1 MKKETIGFITCV
13 SIILVLASICVYF
26 SFKDSGSTEFY
37 GTVKE
42 VYNGHAL
49 VEVLDE
55 NATNIGSDVVDI
67 DKDNFKVGD
76 IIKVE
81 VDKDMQETY
90 PPAAKVKKITIIKE
104 STSTSMV
111 TTEITTKEIVTEMPI
126 TSVKTTTT
134 IRYER
139 PTETTK
145 VYVQSTDSVMKNLE
159 DNYALIEE
167 NKNDVSFGEKAKNYF
182 ITIVDFIFY
191 DRPING
197 VYFKNLTA
205 SAKLKVIGLALKV
218 DGIIEKYYP
227 SYKEDFSE
235 SYENAKSKLIELYL
249 DSTAKYCENNEQV
262 CNQAKADFQ
271 DLKKSLN
278 ITWDIIKDLTN
289 SGISKLKKW
298 YEIYSGK

>member
-81 VDKDMQETY
+81 VNKDMQETY

-134 IRYER
+134 IGYER

-145 VYVQSTDSVMKNLE
+145 VYVQSTDSVMKSLE

-191 DRPING
+191 DRPISG

-235 SYENAKSKLIELYL
+235 SYKNAKSKLIELYL

>member
-134 IRYER
+134 IGYER

-145 VYVQSTDSVMKNLE
+145 VYVQSTDSVMKSLE

-191 DRPING
+191 D
-197 VYFKNLTA
+197 
-205 SAKLKVIGLALKV
+205 
-218 DGIIEKYYP
+218 
-227 SYKEDFSE
+227 
-235 SYENAKSKLIELYL
+235 
-249 DSTAKYCENNEQV
+249 
-262 CNQAKADFQ
+262 
-271 DLKKSLN
+271 
-278 ITWDIIKDLTN
+278 
-289 SGISKLKKW
+289 
-298 YEIYSGK
+298 GKIH